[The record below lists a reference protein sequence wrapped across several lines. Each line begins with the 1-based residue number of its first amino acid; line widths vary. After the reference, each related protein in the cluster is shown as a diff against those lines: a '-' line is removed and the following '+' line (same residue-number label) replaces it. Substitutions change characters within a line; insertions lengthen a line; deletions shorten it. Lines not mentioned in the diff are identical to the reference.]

1 MTNPR
6 SDVPKSGG
14 RTGTTPQTTGYVR
27 GDESLTPERRAR
39 LVYEAFN
46 ERDIEMALDQNRDDV
61 EIADQATGQRFAGR
75 EGARRFMQQWLDAF
89 PDAKCLVTNVV
100 AAGDVVA
107 VEYRGQGTNTG
118 PLATP
123 QGPIPPTGKR
133 AEVAMC
139 DVLEFSSGRIARQRT
154 YYDVG
159 SLLRQLGVQG

>member
-1 MTNPR
+1 MTDPR
-6 SDVPKSGG
+6 SGIPSSSS
-14 RTGTTPQTTGYVR
+14 RTGTTPQTAGYTR
-27 GDESLTPERRAR
+27 GGEALTPERRAR
-39 LVYEAFN
+39 LAYEAFN

-61 EIADQATGQRFAGR
+61 EILDQATGQRFAGR

-100 AAGDVVA
+100 GAGDTVV
-107 VEYRGQGTNTG
+107 VEFRAQGTNTG

-123 QGPIPPTGKR
+123 EGPIPPTGKR

-139 DVLEFSSGRIARQRT
+139 DVLEFSGGRVARQRT

-159 SLLRQLGVQG
+159 SLLRQLGIGG